1 MTTIK
6 NIGKHYTFT
15 DDSYWSGSGC
25 DCCEDDFMEAYNCDD
40 SDFNGM
46 GTAHSEE
53 CIYRYIATVCGIID
67 DDCDDFDIEF
77 VKNELDKYKITFS
90 IVD

>member
-15 DDSYWSGSGC
+15 DDSYWSSNGC
-25 DCCEDDFMEAYNCDD
+25 DCCEDDHMEAYNCDD
-40 SDFNGM
+40 NDFCGM

-53 CIYRYIATVCGIID
+53 CIYRSIAIVCGVID
-67 DDCDDFDIEF
+67 DDIDDIDIDF
-77 VKNELDKYKITFS
+77 VKSELNKYQITFS
-90 IVD
+90 IE